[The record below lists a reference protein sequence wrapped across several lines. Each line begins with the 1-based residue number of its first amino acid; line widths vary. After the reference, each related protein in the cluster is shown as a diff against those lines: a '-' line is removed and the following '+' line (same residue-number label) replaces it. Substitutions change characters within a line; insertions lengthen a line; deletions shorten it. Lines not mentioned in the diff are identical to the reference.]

1 MYSAV
6 SVNIAKGLVLTTLGY
21 IPQGDSVSQCMCSSF
36 GYTVKGSTA
45 SFVFGFG
52 DGFGQGGR
60 GCQASLR
67 ADGGDRRGRRRVGR
81 GFRAKPKSGV
91 YYTEGPRSHL
101 EEGVRPGPPYEYR
114 GGGAQVQVS

>member
-36 GYTVKGSTA
+36 GYTVEGSTA

-81 GFRAKPKSGV
+81 GFRAKSKSSV
-91 YYTEGPRSHL
+91 YNTEGPCSCV
-101 EEGVRPGPPYEYR
+101 EEGARYRLPAEDR
-114 GGGAQVQVS
+114 GGGTQA